1 MRGFEV
7 SPFIFVPPQNCRS
20 QFPTAQ
26 MTDQT
31 AQDHR
36 ATLRAVSG
44 LSPGTR
50 KLSCQ
55 AVCDFGSLG
64 LEYEC

>member
-7 SPFIFVPPQNCRS
+7 SPFIFVSLQKCHS
-20 QFPTAQ
+20 QFPTSQ
-26 MTDQT
+26 LTDQT

-36 ATLRAVSG
+36 ATPRAVSG

-64 LEYEC
+64 LEYKC